1 MNSPTSD
8 VRLNLGLL
16 VACQAMLFTVNSTLI
31 AINGLSGLAL
41 APIPAL
47 ATLPVTCWIIGAAL
61 TTKREAVKRFLWAYL
76 KAEEDMIKNP
86 ALFAEAYSRY
96 TGLPLDVTRES
107 SKIIKLGGVIN
118 TEQVKLQAAAA
129 FKQGIIQKD
138 VTNEVAALYDDSLA
152 REIKR

>member
-61 TTKREAVKRFLWAYL
+61 TTMRASLHMKQVGRRIGFMHGSSIGILGALICATALWLQSFWLLCAGMLVYGGWPDWRR
-76 KAEEDMIKNP
+76 AWPDHQ
-86 ALFAEAYSRY
+86 
-96 TGLPLDVTRES
+96 PLH
-107 SKIIKLGGVIN
+107 G
-118 TEQVKLQAAAA
+118 
-129 FKQGIIQKD
+129 
-138 VTNEVAALYDDSLA
+138 
-152 REIKR
+152 